1 MLKEGSA
8 PRADTAEE
16 WLREA
21 RADHRHRGEDGS
33 LLTELLLGNGYE
45 VVGLARPSAPR

>member
-16 WLREA
+16 LLREA
-21 RADHRHRGEDGS
+21 RPHHRHQ
-33 LLTELLLGNGYE
+33 
-45 VVGLARPSAPR
+45 

>member
-16 WLREA
+16 LLREA
-21 RADHRHRGEDGS
+21 RPHHRHH
-33 LLTELLLGNGYE
+33 
-45 VVGLARPSAPR
+45 